1 MKLDI
6 IIPVYK
12 AKEKII
18 KTIFSFGELKNYHFI
33 IINDADNIDYTFLKE
48 AFPHG
53 AFTFITNAIN
63 SGPGVCRNLG
73 LSAVKYKYCMF
84 IDAGDLIFSI
94 YDFNRFLNTITTGN
108 EVIAPCHYQELQDG
122 TLTIYGS
129 NNNHIHGKIYNIAFL
144 NKYNIR
150 FNENYSY
157 ANEDIGFNFLCRL
170 VSNSW
175 QDREDICQV
184 IQTYDSKSLTQNN
197 NCEFYYNQNIMGLAK
212 NAIYAFQKA
221 YENKVPMD
229 KIINFSYSSIIY
241 SYIFYYTTKHQFPQ
255 YLDGAL
261 AGAKYFYKNY
271 IKNIESALYSQEF
284 ISCYQEVMRGIYADF
299 DDPFLLGIPDLT
311 IYDWLRSL
319 AE

>member
-6 IIPVYK
+6 IIPAYK

-48 AFPHG
+48 AFPNG
-53 AFTFITNAIN
+53 DFTFITNAIN

-170 VSNSW
+170 VSKSW
-175 QDREDICQV
+175 QDR
-184 IQTYDSKSLTQNN
+184 
-197 NCEFYYNQNIMGLAK
+197 
-212 NAIYAFQKA
+212 
-221 YENKVPMD
+221 
-229 KIINFSYSSIIY
+229 
-241 SYIFYYTTKHQFPQ
+241 
-255 YLDGAL
+255 
-261 AGAKYFYKNY
+261 
-271 IKNIESALYSQEF
+271 
-284 ISCYQEVMRGIYADF
+284 
-299 DDPFLLGIPDLT
+299 
-311 IYDWLRSL
+311 
-319 AE
+319 

>member
-6 IIPVYK
+6 IIPTYK
-12 AKEKII
+12 AKEKIT

-33 IINDADNIDYTFLKE
+33 IVNDADNIDYTFLKE
-48 AFPHG
+48 TFPNG
-53 AFTFITNAIN
+53 DFTFITNPVN
-63 SGPGVCRNLG
+63 GGPGVCRNLG

-94 YDFNRFLNTITTGN
+94 YDFNHFLNTITTGN
-108 EVIAPCHYQELQDG
+108 QVIAPCHYQEFQDG
-122 TLTIYGS
+122 TLTTYSS

-150 FNENYSY
+150 FNEDCSY
-157 ANEDIGFNFLCRL
+157 TNEDIGFNFLCRL
-170 VSNSW
+170 VSTSW
-175 QDREDICQV
+175 QNRDDICQV
-184 IQTYDSKSLTQNN
+184 IQTYDPKSLTQSN
-197 NCEFYYNQNIMGLAK
+197 NCEFYYNQNIIGLAK

-221 YENKVPMD
+221 YENKVPMN

-255 YLDGAL
+255 YLAQ
-261 AGAKYFYKNY
+261 AREGAKYFYENY
-271 IKNIESALYSQEF
+271 IKNIENLLYSQDF
-284 ISCYQEVMRGIYADF
+284 ISTYQDIMRDIYTDF
-299 DDPFLLGIPDLT
+299 SEPFLWGIPDLT

>member
-12 AKEKII
+12 AKEKIT

-48 AFPHG
+48 TFPNG
-53 AFTFITNAIN
+53 DFTFITNTIN
-63 SGPGVCRNLG
+63 GGPGVCRNLG

-122 TLTIYGS
+122 TLTIYRS
-129 NNNHIHGKIYNIAFL
+129 DNNRIHGKIYNIAFL

-150 FNENYSY
+150 FNENCSY
-157 ANEDIGFNFLCRL
+157 TNEDIGFNFLCRL

-175 QDREDICQV
+175 QDREDVCQV
-184 IQTYDSKSLTQNN
+184 IQTYDPKSLTQAN

-221 YENKVPMD
+221 YENKIPID
-229 KIINFSYSSIIY
+229 KIINFSYSSIVY
-241 SYIFYYTTKHQFPQ
+241 SYIFYYTTKYQFPQ

-271 IKNIESALYSQEF
+271 IKNIESTLYSQEF

-299 DDPFLLGIPDLT
+299 NEPFLLGIPDLT

>member
-6 IIPVYK
+6 IIPAYK
-12 AKEKII
+12 AKEKIT

-48 AFPHG
+48 LFPNG
-53 AFTFITNAIN
+53 DFTFITNTIN
-63 SGPGVCRNLG
+63 GGPGVCRNLG

-122 TLTIYGS
+122 TLTIYRND
-129 NNNHIHGKIYNIAFL
+129 NNRIHGKIYNIAFL

-150 FNENYSY
+150 FNENCSY
-157 ANEDIGFNFLCRL
+157 TNEDIGFNFLCRL

-175 QDREDICQV
+175 QDREDVCQV
-184 IQTYDSKSLTQNN
+184 IQTYDPKSLTQSN

-221 YENKVPMD
+221 YENKIPMD

-241 SYIFYYTTKHQFPQ
+241 SYIFYYTTKYQFPQ

-271 IKNIESALYSQEF
+271 IKNIENALYSQEF
-284 ISCYQEVMRGIYADF
+284 ISCYQKVMRGIYADF
-299 DDPFLLGIPDLT
+299 NEPFLLGIPDLT